1 MSCQTAISSRKQDQ
15 RSVRPNI
22 GFARSWT
29 FGTKLDFRDREVGLF
44 LWSYLDFLAIPK
56 IQLRDIPTTKVQLRS
71 SKLMFLP
78 ASFRTDFVVHYY
90 VELVHRFPN
99 IDAYV
104 GTIQVHGKPAL
115 LIGLFTYFYES
126 NILLFLRFISIYIIN
141 HYSLRF
147 IANSLVK
154 QYSIPLLSTCGTLGG
169 YIASSHHRGVCLYC
183 MCVIDT
189 SYCHILSHINT

>member
-1 MSCQTAISSRKQDQ
+1 MERHCDCLDGVQVWATVSP
-15 RSVRPNI
+15 SVRPNI

-126 NILLFLRFISIYIIN
+126 NILLFLRFISIN

-154 QYSIPLLSTCGTLGG
+154 QYQYLFYQHVLF
-169 YIASSHHRGVCLYC
+169 
-183 MCVIDT
+183 
-189 SYCHILSHINT
+189 

>member
-1 MSCQTAISSRKQDQ
+1 MLLLLLPNNITAIICLFSTVDG
-15 RSVRPNI
+15 SVRPNI

-99 IDAYV
+99 IDA
-104 GTIQVHGKPAL
+104 
-115 LIGLFTYFYES
+115 
-126 NILLFLRFISIYIIN
+126 
-141 HYSLRF
+141 
-147 IANSLVK
+147 
-154 QYSIPLLSTCGTLGG
+154 
-169 YIASSHHRGVCLYC
+169 
-183 MCVIDT
+183 
-189 SYCHILSHINT
+189 

>member
-1 MSCQTAISSRKQDQ
+1 M
-15 RSVRPNI
+15 
-22 GFARSWT
+22 
-29 FGTKLDFRDREVGLF
+29 DFRDEVGLSGPRSRTF
-44 LWSYLDFLAIPK
+44 LVVLSRFSSDPENPTSRYSNHKSSTSFLE
-56 IQLRDIPTTKVQLRS
+56 VE
-71 SKLMFLP
+71 FLP

-126 NILLFLRFISIYIIN
+126 NILLFLRFISIN

-154 QYSIPLLSTCGTLGG
+154 QYQYLF
-169 YIASSHHRGVCLYC
+169 YQHVF
-183 MCVIDT
+183 V
-189 SYCHILSHINT
+189 